1 MGDIRTLSPAALRQR
16 IHQALSH
23 DTETGS
29 RLSNTNRLLV
39 IVIVTSVLVAVLESE
54 EMLSRPYGDLFWL
67 LELCFGTIFAVEYV
81 IRLWVCA
88 ENPRY
93 GSGIKGRIRYALT
106 PAALFDLIA
115 VLPLFLTVLGS
126 ETYLFRLL
134 RITRILRLAKLGKYS
149 HAARAIGEA
158 IRSRSHELILSL
170 GAGLVLMLV
179 AATCLY
185 IAENRVQPDAFG
197 SIPRAMWW
205 AIATLT
211 TVGYGDTYPITVL
224 GKICAGATAIIG
236 IGLVAMPAG
245 ILAAAFSDGLSKRR
259 GER

>member
-1 MGDIRTLSPAALRQR
+1 MGETRSFRPAALRER
-16 IHQALSH
+16 LYQALSH

-39 IVIVTSVLVAVLESE
+39 IVIVSSVFVAVLESE
-54 EMLSRPYGDLFWL
+54 DLLSQPYGDLFWL
-67 LELCFGTIFAVEYV
+67 LELCFGTIFAVEYI
-81 IRLWVCA
+81 IRLWVCP
-88 ENPRY
+88 ENPKY

-106 PAALFDLIA
+106 PTALFDLIA

-158 IRSRSHELILSL
+158 IRSRSHELVLSL
-170 GAGLVLMLV
+170 GAGMVLMLV

-224 GKICAGATAIIG
+224 GKICAGVTAIIG

-259 GER
+259 GD

>member
-1 MGDIRTLSPAALRQR
+1 MGETRSVRPVALREKLY
-16 IHQALSH
+16 QALTH

-29 RLSNTNRLLV
+29 RLSITNRLLI
-39 IVIVTSVLVAVLESE
+39 IVIVSSVFVAVLESE
-54 EMLSRPYGDLFWL
+54 DLLSQPYGDLFWL
-67 LELCFGTIFAVEYV
+67 LELCFGAIFAVEYI
-81 IRLWVCA
+81 IRLWVCS
-88 ENPRY
+88 ENPKY
-93 GSGIKGRIRYALT
+93 GPGVKGRIRYAFTLT
-106 PAALFDLIA
+106 ALFDLIA
-115 VLPLFLTVLGS
+115 VLPLFMTVLGS

-158 IRSRSHELILSL
+158 VRSRSHELILSL

-185 IAENRVQPDAFG
+185 IAEKQVQPDAFG

-224 GKICAGATAIIG
+224 GKMCAGATAIIG

-259 GER
+259 RE